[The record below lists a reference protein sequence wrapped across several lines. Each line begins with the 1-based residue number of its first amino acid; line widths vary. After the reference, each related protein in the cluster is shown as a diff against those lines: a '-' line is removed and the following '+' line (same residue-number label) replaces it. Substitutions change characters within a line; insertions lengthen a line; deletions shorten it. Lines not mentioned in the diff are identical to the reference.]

1 MITMSSGAFSE
12 MDIMEPVDL
21 NGVAETASKAAV
33 AYKAV
38 GK

>member
-1 MITMSSGAFSE
+1 

-21 NGVAETASKAAV
+21 NGVAATASKAA
-33 AYKAV
+33 ASYKAV

>member
-1 MITMSSGAFSE
+1 MITMSSGAFTE

-21 NGVAETASKAAV
+21 NGVAAKASSAAA